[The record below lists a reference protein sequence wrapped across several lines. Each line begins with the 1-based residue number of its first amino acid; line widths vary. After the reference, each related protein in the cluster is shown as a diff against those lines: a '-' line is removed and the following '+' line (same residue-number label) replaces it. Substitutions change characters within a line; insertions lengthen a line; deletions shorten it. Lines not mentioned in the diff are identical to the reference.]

1 MAKKNEYFHDD
12 VTDFNIFDEKIN
24 TEADEAFKK
33 YHSKCVD
40 FISSIFTNRINDLAN
55 RKLYKR
61 ITCAV
66 STIDVKQVFE
76 YIHDLI

>member
-40 FISSIFTNRINDLAN
+40 FISSIFTNRIDNLGN
-55 RKLYKR
+55 RTLYKQ
-61 ITCAV
+61 ITSAV
-66 STIDVKQVFE
+66 STIERKASV
-76 YIHDLI
+76 